1 VASAGETASIAA
13 LLRTLEGSGLGYG
26 SPAESSAMEGDW
38 SLVYCSESP
47 TRSSPFFWAF
57 RELCRGVEQPL
68 PGLSSS
74 LSEALFQITDG
85 IPFAAVGRATH
96 TITGAGGK
104 DGAAPARLTSSVQLT
119 LRVMDAFVPPSEGY
133 VTSVAEMLAV
143 GPTEHEV
150 TLVSTSVKQSS
161 WRALPFLSGVGDVEF
176 PGREVF
182 NRLRDGAATVRA
194 STTYLSDQ
202 LRITRVGELTL
213 VHLRQ

>member
-1 VASAGETASIAA
+1 MFGV
-13 LLRTLEGSGLGYG
+13 LPPDSG
-26 SPAESSAMEGDW
+26 PPPQ
-38 SLVYCSESP
+38 SP